1 MQLIN
6 KFVSNNKIFLYLSVF
21 SVSLYQ
27 KIRNI
32 EFVEYKYD
40 QYFADNVIQN
50 CNINLLNFSN
60 LEFLYI
66 RSSSGIP
73 QGPFHFSLECIAGIL
88 GVNDYTVFLRLKIVI
103 SQIIIF
109 IIIYLLKDYLSEYE
123 IFTLILL
130 ILFNPYLI
138 ISSRNTSI
146 AYGYEVLLVVFL
158 YLILKVND
166 SKKNTMIYGAF
177 SIFTLVFYFPTFI
190 FINCTN
196 GILFLR
202 KYFKNISYFIYGN
215 LIGLFF
221 AIIAYL
227 PYLLSNP
234 QLKLNDG
241 SKSWGLSSH
250 WRINLHAISGDSLNN
265 KINSSSDIDT
275 LLMLFPNYLNLHKIN
290 YFLITFLLVLS
301 LINFFKKF
309 NLVPLDI
316 FDYLFLISMT
326 FTGIFYT
333 LLDIPLYPHY
343 FFFNIFFTIVF
354 IVKNIQPKLL
364 LFIVSCV
371 FFITSNIILQ
381 NFHSYIQENNGA
393 QTSDYGKSYNTC
405 GCCTDEIS
413 RCKGQ

>member
-73 QGPFHFSLECIAGIL
+73 QGPFHFSLECIAGVL

-123 IFTLILL
+123 IFTLLLL

-146 AYGYEVLLVVFL
+146 AYGYEVLLFVFL

-166 SKKNTMIYGAF
+166 SKKNTMIYGGF

-190 FINCTN
+190 FINCIN
-196 GILFLR
+196 GVLFLR
-202 KYFKNISYFIYGN
+202 KYFKNTLYFIYGN

-234 QLKLNDG
+234 QLKLNNG

-265 KINSSSDIDT
+265 KINSSNDIDS
-275 LLMLFPNYLNLHKIN
+275 LLVLFPNYQNLHRVN
-290 YFLITFLLVLS
+290 YFLITFLLILS

-309 NLVPLDI
+309 NFIQLNI

-343 FFFNIFFTIVF
+343 FFFNVFFTIVF
-354 IVKNIQPKLL
+354 IVKNIQPKFL
-364 LFIVSCV
+364 LFIVSCI
-371 FFITSNIILQ
+371 FFITSNIIIQ

-405 GCCTDEIS
+405 GCCTDEI
-413 RCKGQ
+413 RQCKGQ